1 MKSNNRILRSAVA
14 AFFAA
19 VVFAALSVSDA
30 NGQGGVLKTILD
42 RMDAHYKGLSSL
54 KSDVTLV
61 KYNSQIEKS
70 DTSVG
75 STSYL
80 PKTAKRVMYVRIDWT
95 KPVAESIVVV
105 GESYKMYRPALK
117 QVITGKANN
126 SKSSKVP
133 GNALAFLSMSKT
145 QLQANY
151 AVEYFGEEQIQGGTR
166 TWHILM
172 TPKTA
177 TSYKTAELW
186 VDGDGMPRQAKINEN
201 NNDTTT
207 ILLTNIQKNI
217 TISADSFKLNY
228 PAGTKEV
235 KG

>member
-1 MKSNNRILRSAVA
+1 MEIKNKLVRTGMTAV
-14 AFFAA
+14 FMA
-19 VVFAALSVSDA
+19 VVFGAFSVGSVHA
-30 NGQGGVLKTILD
+30 QGGVLKTILD
-42 RMDAHYKGLSSL
+42 RLDAHYKGLSSL
-54 KSDVTLV
+54 ESDVTLV

-75 STSYL
+75 TTNYL
-80 PKTAKRVMYVRIDWT
+80 PKTPKRAMYVRIDWT
-95 KPVAESIVVV
+95 KPVNESIVVI

-117 QVITGKANN
+117 QVITGKSSG
-126 SKSSKVP
+126 SKNAKVP
-133 GNALAFLSMSKT
+133 GNALAFLSMSKA

-151 AVEYFGEEQIQGGTR
+151 TVTYIGEEQIQGGGK

-201 NNDTTT
+201 NGDTTT
-207 ILLTNIQKNI
+207 ILLSNIQKNI
-217 TISADSFKLNY
+217 TISAEKFKLSY
-228 PAGTKEV
+228 PSDTKEV